1 MRRTVYYWKTS
12 EKLLQ
17 AKFAGFPF
25 HALECIRLRKDIV
38 RSLRALGFVAPL
50 DASSVVSHSFGR
62 LCPVAH
68 PQLLVGGA
76 QVLLYRRLRQ
86 VQPPRYLGVAQA
98 LHHHLQDLSLTGR
111 E

>member
-17 AKFAGFPF
+17 ATFAGFPF

-38 RSLRALGFVAPL
+38 RSLRALLGFVAPL

-62 LCPVAH
+62 LCPVAY
-68 PQLLVGGA
+68 PKQLVGGT
-76 QVLLYRRLRQ
+76 QMLLY
-86 VQPPRYLGVAQA
+86 G
-98 LHHHLQDLSLTGR
+98 
-111 E
+111 